1 MVEIEGGRK
10 AIFRFYDPRVMRMF
24 IPTCDADQRK
34 QFFGQI
40 QHIFVESDTP
50 TVITRFS
57 VGAED
62 QYPLI

>member
-1 MVEIEGGRK
+1 
-10 AIFRFYDPRVMRMF
+10 MF
-24 IPTCDADQRK
+24 SPTCDADQRK